1 MNPNLPNENTKEC
14 GLNKYTIFAVYALTV
29 SGDAFVHI
37 SPILFDA
44 VDNDEAI
51 RTVQTVASFA

>member
-1 MNPNLPNENTKEC
+1 VNPNLPNENPKAF
-14 GLNKYTIFAVYALTV
+14 GLDKYIIVAVYALTV